1 MKHVVERLATF
12 LVELSAAE
20 IDERFPFVRDH

>member
-1 MKHVVERLATF
+1 MMDIVVERLSKF

-20 IDERFPFVRDH
+20 MNDRFPFV

>member
-1 MKHVVERLATF
+1 MDALVERLAQF

-20 IDERFPFVRDH
+20 LDERFPY